1 MQRPAAE
8 ALVARASELAKQGYG
23 LLIHDGYRPWYV
35 TKMFWDATPPRQAH
49 LRGRPGARAR
59 GTTAAAPWT

>member
-8 ALVARASELAKQGYG
+8 ALVRVHKKLAEQGYG

-35 TKMFWDATPPRQAH
+35 TKMFWDATPDEAAH
-49 LRGRPGARAR
+49 LRRRPGARAR
-59 GTTAAAPWT
+59 GTTAAAPSI